1 MSKSW
6 LSPSLLSAGLVAVLV
21 GYSSSAPIVFEAARA
36 AGASPAEVASWL
48 WALGLG
54 MGVTCIG
61 LSLAT
66 RTPVLTAWSTPGAA
80 LLATSLHGVTMAQ
93 AVGAFVFAGAATAL
107 VGFSGTFE
115 RLMRRVPS
123 SLASAMLA
131 GVLLQFGIDLFG
143 LLDGHRA
150 LVGSMLVA
158 FVLARRFVP
167 RYAVPLTLAA
177 GVALSTAGGQLH
189 LGTVALRLAQP
200 LWTWPQWSAST
211 LVGIGVPLFL
221 VTMASQNMPGLV
233 VLRSNGYRVPASPLV
248 GSTGLAWVLLAPFGG
263 FAYNLAAITAAICM
277 SPNAHPDPAQR
288 WRASVWAGFFYLLT
302 GVFGATMAALL
313 AAFPAALIGAI
324 AGLALL
330 GTIASSLHGALAEP
344 AERDAALIT
353 FLLTASGLTLFG
365 LGSAFWGLLAGL
377 AVSLLQRK
385 TPAT

>member
-1 MSKSW
+1 MLKSW
-6 LSPSLLSAGLVAVLV
+6 LSPSLFSAGLIAVLV
-21 GYSSSAPIVFEAARA
+21 GYTSSAPIVFEAARA
-36 AGASPAEVASWL
+36 AGATPAEVASWL

-80 LLATSLHGVTMAQ
+80 LLATSLHGVSMAQ
-93 AVGAFVFAGAATAL
+93 AVGAFVFAAAAAAL

-143 LLDGHRA
+143 LFGDHRA
-150 LVGSMLVA
+150 LVGTMLAA
-158 FVLARRFVP
+158 FVLARRFAP

-177 GVALSTAGGQLH
+177 GIAVAAALGQLH
-189 LGTVALRLAQP
+189 LGGVPLRLARP
-200 LWTWPQWSAST
+200 LLTWPQWHLGT
-211 LVGIGVPLFL
+211 IVGIGVPLFL

-233 VLRSNGYRVPASPLV
+233 VLRSNGYHVPASPLV
-248 GSTGLAWVLLAPFGG
+248 GATGLTGVLLAPFGG
-263 FAYNLAAITAAICM
+263 FSFNLAAITAAICM

-288 WRASVWAGFFYLLT
+288 WRASVWAGMFYLAT

-313 AAFPAALIGAI
+313 AAFPAALIGAV

-330 GTIASSLHGALAEP
+330 GTIGTSLHGALADP
-344 AERDAALIT
+344 RERDAALIT
-353 FLLTASGLTLFG
+353 FLLTASGLTVLG

-377 AVSLLQRK
+377 AAHLLRRRS
-385 TPAT
+385 

>member
-1 MSKSW
+1 MLKSW
-6 LSPSLLSAGLVAVLV
+6 LSPSLFSAGLIAVLV
-21 GYSSSAPIVFEAARA
+21 GYTSSAPIVFEAARA
-36 AGASPAEVASWL
+36 AGATPAEVASWL

-80 LLATSLHGVTMAQ
+80 LLATSLHGVSMAQ
-93 AVGAFVFAGAATAL
+93 AVGAFVFAAAAAAL

-115 RLMRRVPS
+115 RLMRRVPA

-143 LLDGHRA
+143 LFGDHRA
-150 LVGSMLVA
+150 LVGTMLAA
-158 FVLARRFVP
+158 FVLARRFAP

-177 GVALSTAGGQLH
+177 GIAVAAALGQLH
-189 LGTVALRLAQP
+189 LGGVPLRLARP
-200 LWTWPQWSAST
+200 LLTWPQWHLGT
-211 LVGIGVPLFL
+211 IVGIGVPLFL

-233 VLRSNGYRVPASPLV
+233 VLRSNGYHVPASPLV
-248 GSTGLAWVLLAPFGG
+248 GATGLTGVLLAPFGG
-263 FAYNLAAITAAICM
+263 FSFNLAAITAAICM

-288 WRASVWAGFFYLLT
+288 WRASVWAGVFYLAT

-313 AAFPAALIGAI
+313 AAFPAALIGAV

-330 GTIASSLHGALAEP
+330 GTIGTSLHGALAEP
-344 AERDAALIT
+344 HERDAALIT
-353 FLLTASGLTLFG
+353 FLLTASGLTVLG

-377 AVSLLQRK
+377 AAHLLRRRS
-385 TPAT
+385 

>member
-6 LSPSLLSAGLVAVLV
+6 LSPSLLSAGLIAVLV
-21 GYSSSAPIVFEAARA
+21 GYTSSAPIVFEAARA

-66 RTPVLTAWSTPGAA
+66 REPVLTAWSTPGAA
-80 LLATSLHGVTMAQ
+80 LLATSLHGVGMAQ

-150 LVGSMLVA
+150 LVGGMLVA

-177 GVALSTAGGQLH
+177 GVALSAAAGQLH

-211 LVGIGVPLFL
+211 IVGIGVPLFL

-233 VLRSNGYRVPASPLV
+233 VLRSNGYRAPASPLI
-248 GSTGLAWVLLAPFGG
+248 GATGLAWVLLAPFGG
-263 FAYNLAAITAAICM
+263 FSYNLAAITAAICM
-277 SPNAHPDPAQR
+277 SPNAHPDAAQR
-288 WRASVWAGFFYLLT
+288 WRASVWAGVFYLLT

-313 AAFPAALIGAI
+313 AAFPGALIGAI

-365 LGSAFWGLLAGL
+365 LGSAFWGLLVGL
-377 AVSLLQRK
+377 ALTLLQRRH
-385 TPAT
+385 

>member
-1 MSKSW
+1 MLKSW
-6 LSPSLLSAGLVAVLV
+6 LSPSLFSAGLIAVLV
-21 GYSSSAPIVFEAARA
+21 GYTSSAPIVFEAARA
-36 AGASPAEVASWL
+36 AGATPAEVASWL

-80 LLATSLHGVTMAQ
+80 LLATSLHGVSMAQ
-93 AVGAFVFAGAATAL
+93 AVGAFVFAAAAAAL

-143 LLDGHRA
+143 LFGDHRA
-150 LVGSMLVA
+150 LVGTMLAA
-158 FVLARRFVP
+158 FVLARRFAP

-177 GVALSTAGGQLH
+177 GIAVAAALGQLH
-189 LGTVALRLAQP
+189 LGGVPLRLARP
-200 LWTWPQWSAST
+200 LLTWPQWHLGT
-211 LVGIGVPLFL
+211 IVGIGVPLFL

-233 VLRSNGYRVPASPLV
+233 VLRSNGYHLPASPLV
-248 GSTGLAWVLLAPFGG
+248 GATGLTGVLLAPFGG
-263 FAYNLAAITAAICM
+263 FSFNLAAITAAICM

-288 WRASVWAGFFYLLT
+288 WRASVWAGMFYLAT

-313 AAFPAALIGAI
+313 AAFPAALIGAV

-330 GTIASSLHGALAEP
+330 GTIGTSLHGALADP
-344 AERDAALIT
+344 RERDAALIT
-353 FLLTASGLTLFG
+353 FLLTASGLTVLG

-377 AVSLLQRK
+377 AAHLLRRRS
-385 TPAT
+385 

>member
-1 MSKSW
+1 MLKSW
-6 LSPSLLSAGLVAVLV
+6 LSPTLLSAGLVAVLV

-54 MGVTCIG
+54 MGITCIG

-143 LLDGHRA
+143 LFNGHRA
-150 LVGSMLVA
+150 LVGGMLAA
-158 FVLARRFVP
+158 FVLARRYAP
-167 RYAVPLTLAA
+167 RYAVPLTLVV
-177 GVALSTAGGQLH
+177 GVALSAAAGQLH
-189 LGTVALRLAQP
+189 LGGVALRLARP

-211 LVGIGVPLFL
+211 IVGIGVPLFL

-233 VLRSNGYRVPASPLV
+233 VLRSNGYRVAASPLV
-248 GSTGLAWVLLAPFGG
+248 GSTGLTWVLLAPFGG

-288 WRASVWAGFFYLLT
+288 WRASVWAGVFYLFT

-313 AAFPAALIGAI
+313 AAFPAALIGAV

-330 GTIASSLHGALAEP
+330 GTIASSLHGALAEA

-365 LGSAFWGLLAGL
+365 LGSAFWGLLVGL
-377 AVSLLQRK
+377 AVSLVQRTAPK
-385 TPAT
+385 T

>member
-1 MSKSW
+1 MLKSW
-6 LSPSLLSAGLVAVLV
+6 LSPSLFSAGLIAVLV
-21 GYSSSAPIVFEAARA
+21 GYTSSAPIVFEAARA
-36 AGASPAEVASWL
+36 AGATPAEVASWL

-80 LLATSLHGVTMAQ
+80 LLATSLHGVSMAQ
-93 AVGAFVFAGAATAL
+93 AVGAFVFAAAAAAL

-143 LLDGHRA
+143 LFGDHRA
-150 LVGSMLVA
+150 LVGTMLAA
-158 FVLARRFVP
+158 FVLARRFAP

-177 GVALSTAGGQLH
+177 GIAVAAALGQLH
-189 LGTVALRLAQP
+189 LGGVPLRLARP
-200 LWTWPQWSAST
+200 LLTWPQWHLGT
-211 LVGIGVPLFL
+211 IVGIGVPLFL

-233 VLRSNGYRVPASPLV
+233 VLRSNGYHLPASPLV
-248 GSTGLAWVLLAPFGG
+248 GATGLTGVLLAPFGG
-263 FAYNLAAITAAICM
+263 FSFNLAAITAAICM

-288 WRASVWAGFFYLLT
+288 WRASVWAGVFYLAT

-313 AAFPAALIGAI
+313 AAFPAALIGAV

-330 GTIASSLHGALAEP
+330 GTIGTSLHGALAEP
-344 AERDAALIT
+344 HERDAALIT
-353 FLLTASGLTLFG
+353 FLLTASGLTVLG

-377 AVSLLQRK
+377 AAHLLRRRS
-385 TPAT
+385 

>member
-1 MSKSW
+1 MLKSW
-6 LSPSLLSAGLVAVLV
+6 LSPSLFSAGLIAVLV
-21 GYSSSAPIVFEAARA
+21 GYTSSAPIVFEAARA
-36 AGASPAEVASWL
+36 AGATPAEVASWL

-80 LLATSLHGVTMAQ
+80 LLATSLHGVSMAQ
-93 AVGAFVFAGAATAL
+93 AVGAFVFAAAAAAL

-143 LLDGHRA
+143 LFGDHRA
-150 LVGSMLVA
+150 LVGTMLAA
-158 FVLARRFVP
+158 FVLARRFAP

-177 GVALSTAGGQLH
+177 GIAVAAALGQLH
-189 LGTVALRLAQP
+189 LGGVPLRLARP
-200 LWTWPQWSAST
+200 LLTWPQWHLGT
-211 LVGIGVPLFL
+211 IVGIGVPLFL

-233 VLRSNGYRVPASPLV
+233 VLRSNGYHLPASPLV
-248 GSTGLAWVLLAPFGG
+248 GATGLTGVLLAPFGG
-263 FAYNLAAITAAICM
+263 FSFNLAAITAAICM

-288 WRASVWAGFFYLLT
+288 WRASVWAGMFYLAT

-313 AAFPAALIGAI
+313 AAFPAALIGAV

-330 GTIASSLHGALAEP
+330 GTIGTSLHGALAEP
-344 AERDAALIT
+344 HERDAALIT
-353 FLLTASGLTLFG
+353 FLLTASGLTVLG

-377 AVSLLQRK
+377 AAHLLRRRS
-385 TPAT
+385 

>member
-1 MSKSW
+1 MLKSW
-6 LSPSLLSAGLVAVLV
+6 LSPSLFSAGLIAVLV
-21 GYSSSAPIVFEAARA
+21 GYTSSAPIVFEAARA
-36 AGASPAEVASWL
+36 AGATPAEVASWL

-80 LLATSLHGVTMAQ
+80 LLATSLHGVSMAQ
-93 AVGAFVFAGAATAL
+93 AVGAFVFAAAAAAL

-143 LLDGHRA
+143 LFGDHRA
-150 LVGSMLVA
+150 LVGTMLAA
-158 FVLARRFVP
+158 FVLARRFAP

-177 GVALSTAGGQLH
+177 GIAVAAALGQLH
-189 LGTVALRLAQP
+189 LGGVPLRLARP
-200 LWTWPQWSAST
+200 LLTWPQWHLGT
-211 LVGIGVPLFL
+211 IVGIGVPLFL

-233 VLRSNGYRVPASPLV
+233 VLRSNGYHLPASPLV
-248 GSTGLAWVLLAPFGG
+248 GATGLTGVLLAPFGG
-263 FAYNLAAITAAICM
+263 FSFNLAAITAAICM

-288 WRASVWAGFFYLLT
+288 WRASVWAGVFYLAT

-313 AAFPAALIGAI
+313 AAFPAALIGAV

-330 GTIASSLHGALAEP
+330 GTIGTSLHGALADP
-344 AERDAALIT
+344 RERDAALIT
-353 FLLTASGLTLFG
+353 FLLTASGLTVLG

-377 AVSLLQRK
+377 AAHLLRRRS
-385 TPAT
+385 

>member
-1 MSKSW
+1 MLKSW
-6 LSPSLLSAGLVAVLV
+6 LSPSLFSAGLIAVLV
-21 GYSSSAPIVFEAARA
+21 GYTSSAPIVFEAARA
-36 AGASPAEVASWL
+36 AGATPAEVASWL

-80 LLATSLHGVTMAQ
+80 LLATSLHGVSMAQ
-93 AVGAFVFAGAATAL
+93 AVGAFVFAAAAAAL

-143 LLDGHRA
+143 LFGDHRA
-150 LVGSMLVA
+150 LVGTMLAA
-158 FVLARRFVP
+158 FVLARRFAP

-177 GVALSTAGGQLH
+177 GIAVAAALGQLH
-189 LGTVALRLAQP
+189 LGGVPLRLARP
-200 LWTWPQWSAST
+200 LLTWPQWHLGT
-211 LVGIGVPLFL
+211 IVGIGVPLFL

-233 VLRSNGYRVPASPLV
+233 VLRSNGYHVPASPLV
-248 GSTGLAWVLLAPFGG
+248 GATGLTGVLLAPFGG
-263 FAYNLAAITAAICM
+263 FSFNLAAITAAICM

-288 WRASVWAGFFYLLT
+288 WRASVWAGMFYLAT

-313 AAFPAALIGAI
+313 AAFPSALIGAV

-330 GTIASSLHGALAEP
+330 GTIGTSLHGALADP
-344 AERDAALIT
+344 RERDAALIT
-353 FLLTASGLTLFG
+353 FLLTASGLTVLG

-377 AVSLLQRK
+377 AAHLLRRRS
-385 TPAT
+385 

>member
-1 MSKSW
+1 MLKSW
-6 LSPSLLSAGLVAVLV
+6 LSPSLFSAGLIAVLV
-21 GYSSSAPIVFEAARA
+21 GYTSSAPIVFEAARA
-36 AGASPAEVASWL
+36 AGATPAEVASWL

-80 LLATSLHGVTMAQ
+80 LLATSLHGVSMAQ
-93 AVGAFVFAGAATAL
+93 AVGAFVFAAAAAAL

-143 LLDGHRA
+143 LFGDHRA
-150 LVGSMLVA
+150 LVGTMLAA
-158 FVLARRFVP
+158 FVLARRFAP

-177 GVALSTAGGQLH
+177 GIAVAAALGQLH
-189 LGTVALRLAQP
+189 LGGVPLRLARP
-200 LWTWPQWSAST
+200 LLTWPQWHLGT
-211 LVGIGVPLFL
+211 IVGIGVPLFL

-233 VLRSNGYRVPASPLV
+233 VLRSNGYHVPASPLV
-248 GSTGLAWVLLAPFGG
+248 GATGLTGVLLAPFGG
-263 FAYNLAAITAAICM
+263 FSFNLAAITAAICM

-288 WRASVWAGFFYLLT
+288 WRASVWAGVFYLAT

-313 AAFPAALIGAI
+313 AAFPAALIGAV

-330 GTIASSLHGALAEP
+330 GTIGTSLHGALADP
-344 AERDAALIT
+344 RERDAALIT
-353 FLLTASGLTLFG
+353 FLLTASGLTVLG

-377 AVSLLQRK
+377 AAHLLRRRS
-385 TPAT
+385 